1 MRDED
6 KSKEELVQELIE
18 ARAQILELRIL
29 ENEHKKAQNV
39 LQNAKNEL
47 ELHAREIALLSE
59 MGELLQT
66 CLTLDEAYT
75 VIDHTMQ
82 QLFNEESGALCV
94 LNQEQNLVDT
104 MVAWGEEATGEK
116 VFSLGDCWA
125 LRRGQLYSVGDAS
138 TGIICKHVGPP
149 TAMSYICVPMIAQ
162 GETLGVLHIRSN
174 PWGASELPDQP
185 IRTAESK
192 WQLALTVSEHIGL
205 ALANLK
211 LRESLRSKAIRDPLT
226 GLFNRRYM
234 EESLERELRRSQ
246 RKGVPLGIVMM
257 DIDHFKH
264 FNDTFGHAAGDY
276 LLRELGVFLKTLVR
290 GEDIASRYGGEEFII
305 VFPETS
311 LEETVQ
317 RAEHIRKDVKTL
329 KLGEQFPKTE
339 GVTLSLGV
347 AVFPQHGSN
356 YEQILKSVDTALYQ
370 AKRDGRDC
378 VSVAKGGLPL

>member
-6 KSKEELVQELIE
+6 KSKEDLIQELSE
-18 ARAQILELRIL
+18 VRAQVLELRIL

-47 ELHAREIALLSE
+47 QLHAREIALLSE

-82 QLFNEESGALCV
+82 QLFNEDSGALCV
-94 LNQEQNLVDT
+94 LNDDKNLVDT
-104 MVAWGEEATGEK
+104 MVVWGEGSTGER
-116 VFSLGDCWA
+116 VFSPGDCWA
-125 LRRGQLYSVGDAS
+125 LRRAQLYSVGDAS

-149 TAMSYICVPMIAQ
+149 IAMSYICVPMIAQ
-162 GETLGVLHIRSN
+162 GETLGILHIRSN
-174 PWGASELPDQP
+174 PWGGSELPDQP

-211 LRESLRSKAIRDPLT
+211 LRETLRSQAIRDPLT

-257 DIDHFKH
+257 DIDHFKR
-264 FNDTFGHAAGDY
+264 FNDNFGHAAGDY
-276 LLRELGVFLKTLVR
+276 LLRELGVFLRTLVR

-317 RAEHIRKDVKTL
+317 RAEHIRQDVKNL
-329 KLGEQFPKTE
+329 KLGEEFPKTE

-356 YEQILKSVDTALYQ
+356 YEQLLKSVDTALYQ
-370 AKRDGRDC
+370 AKRDGRDRIA
-378 VSVAKGGLPL
+378 VAQGGR

>member
-6 KSKEELVQELIE
+6 KSKEELIQELSE
-18 ARAQILELRIL
+18 VRAQVLELRIL
-29 ENEHKKAQNV
+29 ENEHKKAQSV

-75 VIDHTMQ
+75 VIDHTLQ

-94 LNQEQNLVDT
+94 LDDNKNLVDT
-104 MVAWGEEATGEK
+104 MVVWGEGSTGER
-116 VFSLGDCWA
+116 VFAPGDCWA

-138 TGIICKHVGPP
+138 TGIICNHVGPP
-149 TAMSYICVPMIAQ
+149 TAVSYICVPMIAQ
-162 GETLGVLHIRSN
+162 GETLGILHIRSN
-174 PWGASELPDQP
+174 PWGDNGVADQP
-185 IRTAESK
+185 LRTAESK

-211 LRESLRSKAIRDPLT
+211 LRESLRSQAIRDPLT

-234 EESLERELRRSQ
+234 EESLERELRRSA
-246 RKGVPLGIVMM
+246 RKGVPLGILMM

-264 FNDTFGHAAGDY
+264 FNDNFGHAAGDY
-276 LLRELGVFLKTLVR
+276 LLRELGLFLRTLVR

-317 RAEHIRKDVKTL
+317 RAEHIRQDVKNL

-347 AVFPQHGSN
+347 AVFPQHGSD
-356 YEQILKSVDTALYQ
+356 YERLLKSVDAALYQ
-370 AKRDGRDC
+370 AKRDGRDR
-378 VSVAKGGLPL
+378 VAVAKGGM

>member
-6 KSKEELVQELIE
+6 KSKEELLQELIE
-18 ARAQILELRIL
+18 IKAQVLELRIL
-29 ENEHKKAQNV
+29 ENEHKKAQSV

-47 ELHAREIALLSE
+47 QLHAREIALLSE

-82 QLFNEESGALCV
+82 QLFNEDSGSLCV
-94 LNQEQNLVDT
+94 LDQDQNLVDT
-104 MVAWGEEATGEK
+104 VVAWGEEATGEK
-116 VFSLGDCWA
+116 IFSPGDCWA

-162 GETLGVLHIRSN
+162 GETLGILHIRSN
-174 PWGASELPDQP
+174 PWGGSESPDQP

-211 LRESLRSKAIRDPLT
+211 LRETLRSQAIRDPLT

-264 FNDTFGHAAGDY
+264 FNDNFGHAAGDY

-290 GEDIASRYGGEEFII
+290 GEDIASRYGGEEFIV

-317 RAEHIRKDVKTL
+317 RAEQVRQDVKNL
-329 KLGEQFPKTE
+329 KLSEQFPKNE
-339 GVTLSLGV
+339 GVTMSLGV
-347 AVFPQHGSN
+347 AVFPQHGTT

-370 AKRDGRDC
+370 AKRDGRDRIA
-378 VSVAKGGLPL
+378 VAKGGV